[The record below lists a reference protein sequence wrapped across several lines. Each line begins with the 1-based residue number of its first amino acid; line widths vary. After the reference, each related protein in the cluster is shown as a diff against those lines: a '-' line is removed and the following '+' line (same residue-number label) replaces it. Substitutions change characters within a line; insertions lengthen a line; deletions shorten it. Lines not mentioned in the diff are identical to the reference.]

1 MDDLLARFGD
11 KLPLIVFALIVVGI
25 IYNKRR
31 DRKRGGGG
39 SRRSNNFRRPNT
51 VHVNW
56 SKPVAPPRFRT
67 GDNNICGQRSN
78 GTIVAALGDLNTADG
93 RPGSDT
99 VFYTMPHVG
108 GPITKLRTTTG
119 KVNSV
124 YCERE
129 RILALR
135 SDKGSNWE
143 GTQNV
148 RFYDVTKDRVLSPP
162 LNQMPGA
169 NRLDVFPTLARHGYA
184 NEWAD
189 KRSLIFTVNA
199 NKEKFDDYVAGIDV
213 YVGATDAITNVKGYR
228 KAGKLLDKNGNMVV
242 GKRNSHMN
250 YIQVAWDNRFAT
262 YILWVSDF
270 FEKTFECW
278 YWDWP
283 GAGSDITRGWHR
295 FYRAPPGNGGSWQKT
310 YNALGLGKSKLHG
323 WQGDSYW
330 LGFWGHNPIRCP
342 KHGDMIAAGGWT
354 ERFDIGIYV
363 PGGVK

>member
-1 MDDLLARFGD
+1 MDEILARFGD
-11 KLPLIVFALIVVGI
+11 KLPLIVFALIVVAI
-25 IYNKRR
+25 IYKKRK

-39 SRRSNNFRRPNT
+39 ARRNNSFRRPNT
-51 VHVNW
+51 VHVQWN
-56 SKPVAPPRFRT
+56 KPTAPPRFKT
-67 GDNNICGQRSN
+67 GDNNICGQRRD
-78 GTIVAALGDLNTADG
+78 GTIVAALGDLNTPDG

-148 RFYDVTKDRVLSPP
+148 RFYDVTSDKVISAP
-162 LNQMPGA
+162 LHQMQGA
-169 NRLDVFPTLARHGYA
+169 NRLDVFPTQIA
-184 NEWAD
+184 
-189 KRSLIFTVNA
+189 
-199 NKEKFDDYVAGIDV
+199 
-213 YVGATDAITNVKGYR
+213 NVKNYR

-242 GKRNSHMN
+242 GKRNSHIN

-270 FEKTFECW
+270 FSKTASIVRHRGTVDHGRRPTTHSVLASPDCTGGKEI
-278 YWDWP
+278 
-283 GAGSDITRGWHR
+283 ITG
-295 FYRAPPGNGGSWQKT
+295 
-310 YNALGLGKSKLHG
+310 
-323 WQGDSYW
+323 
-330 LGFWGHNPIRCP
+330 
-342 KHGDMIAAGGWT
+342 
-354 ERFDIGIYV
+354 
-363 PGGVK
+363 